1 MTDTEKNVE
10 LISMYARIN
19 AAIDI
24 EKEFDRLFKVL
35 NLLPADDPTMVQR
48 DIINVLITFK
58 ETQIFRGVKD
68 GICDKE
74 GEPI

>member
-48 DIINVLITFK
+48 DIVNVLKTFK
-58 ETQIFRGVKD
+58 EMQIFRGVKD